1 MLVTFRQALQFSKS
15 TEQRQKMTAHRTSV
29 LKKGAKTPFLQIDL
43 IFTLHLK
50 PWQGGWHLA

>member
-1 MLVTFRQALQFSKS
+1 MSVTFRQALQFRKS
-15 TEQRQKMTAHRTSV
+15 TEQTQKMTVHRISV

-43 IFTLHLK
+43 ILTLHLK